1 MRNASLI
8 TAAIMT
14 MASEQLIGAPEAKT
28 PKTKTGGPTDADFAR
43 LDKAQAKRDKR
54 AERDLRNLK

>member
-8 TAAIMT
+8 TAAIMA

-28 PKTKTGGPTDADFAR
+28 PKAKTVGPTDADFAR
-43 LDKAQAKRDKR
+43 LDKAQAKRNRK
-54 AERDLRNLK
+54 AERNLRNAK

>member
-14 MASEQLIGAPEAKT
+14 MASEQLGEIPEART

-43 LDKAQAKRDKR
+43 LDKAQAKRDRR
-54 AERDLRNLK
+54 AERNLRNAK